1 MIYFWIAF
9 GMEKTQ
15 WCLNGPKVIFDKVAD
30 YKTRENF
37 AHIVHLIE
45 RISLE
50 RRMKILLILAL
61 GVVGGSAHFSRF
73 YPYWVEKELDLPLDE
88 PRRESSH
95 ERQISQPSKTRGPRQ
110 ISEQENA
117 EALYSLLNRQTE
129 PRQR

>member
-1 MIYFWIAF
+1 
-9 GMEKTQ
+9 
-15 WCLNGPKVIFDKVAD
+15 
-30 YKTRENF
+30 
-37 AHIVHLIE
+37 
-45 RISLE
+45 
-50 RRMKILLILAL
+50 MKILLILAL

-95 ERQISQPSKTRGPRQ
+95 ERQISQPGKTRGPRQ

-129 PRQR
+129 PRQRYN